1 MIAAIVRKGEL
12 EAKVDGDEETEGKK
26 AQASKMLI
34 GLWFCKRS

>member
-12 EAKVDGDEETEGKK
+12 EAKAYRDEEMDGEK

-34 GLWFCKRS
+34 DLWFGRRS